1 MPGPCL
7 LLLPLFMVVPIVV
20 LSLLYGFDGLYGQDA
35 YAYYHYAIDGLR
47 QNLQALEA
55 PPAFFWPPGYPLLIA
70 LLSFILGPQPIAA
83 QIVSL
88 AAGALIPV
96 FTALMAH
103 ELWARGGDPMAQT
116 HKKQR
121 ETTWIACVAGLVC
134 VVTPQLWQ
142 SSAVSM
148 SDTTALAAAA
158 LGVWSLLRYGNKQR
172 GAWLTLAAAAMAFA
186 MLTRMA
192 YTPLAI
198 VCACYALLTLRHQ
211 EQGVAVAHAAL
222 SLIVAVIILFP
233 IIDSLLQ
240 ELRGDGSQAFLGHLG
255 PSLWQ
260 LRHAL
265 QSEFVTGNGLQQYR
279 QTNGLYYV
287 LAPAHRYYFTPLL
300 APFLLPGLW
309 QLWLKRSTSRILS
322 LGIWPLAIYFLLVGY
337 PVQNF
342 RFTLAYLPP
351 LAILLAVGL
360 VTIFDRLPGR
370 ARPLLI
376 ASFACAL
383 LWMTYGGWT
392 LTRQFMVRKEANLA
406 TVKWAEKQVSP
417 QGQLFTF
424 AITLT
429 FEQYTDLQV
438 HDLYNVTQSEM
449 SELLQDEQPA
459 YLLLD
464 VENIEQ
470 QWAEHAPGQNYRWLA
485 QEHGLQRLGQH
496 RQFTLFRITT

>member
-1 MPGPCL
+1 M
-7 LLLPLFMVVPIVV
+7 
-20 LSLLYGFDGLYGQDA
+20 GQ
-35 YAYYHYAIDGLR
+35 LR

-55 PPAFFWPPGYPLLIA
+55 PAAFFWPPGYPLLTA
-70 LLSFILGPQPIAA
+70 FLSFILGPQPIVA

-88 AAGALIPV
+88 AAGALVPV
-96 FTALMAH
+96 FTALMAY
-103 ELWARGGDPMAQT
+103 EVWARGDDSMSHPRQKLRQT
-116 HKKQR
+116 R
-121 ETTWIACVAGLVC
+121 WIACVAGLIC

-148 SDTTALAAAA
+148 SDTTALAAAT
-158 LGVWSLLRYGNKQR
+158 LGVWALLRYGNKRR
-172 GAWLTLAAAAMAFA
+172 GIWLVLASAALAFA

-198 VCACYALLTLRHQ
+198 VCACYALLTLRQ
-211 EQGVAVAHAAL
+211 QQGGVALAHAAL
-222 SLIVAVIILFP
+222 SLIVIVAVLFP
-233 IIDSLLQ
+233 IIASLLQ
-240 ELRGDGSQAFLGHLG
+240 QLQGGGSQAFLGHLG

-265 QSEFVTGNGLQQYR
+265 QSQFVTGNGIQQYR
-279 QTNGLYYV
+279 VANGLYYA
-287 LAPAHRYYFTPLL
+287 LAPAHRYFFTLLL

-309 QLWLKRSTSRILS
+309 QLWRRRSPACVLL
-322 LGIWPLAIYFLLVGY
+322 LGIWPLAIYLLLVGY

-342 RFTLAYLPP
+342 RFTLGYLPP
-351 LAILLAVGL
+351 LAIVVAAGLLAV
-360 VTIFDRLPGR
+360 FDRFPNR
-370 ARPLLI
+370 VRPLLLAI
-376 ASFACAL
+376 FACAL
-383 LWMTYGGWT
+383 LWVTYGGWT

-406 TVKWAEKQVSP
+406 TVRWTEQQVGP

-424 AITLT
+424 AITPT

-438 HDLYNVTQSEM
+438 YDLYNVTQTQM
-449 SELLQDEQPA
+449 SERLQDRQPA

-485 QEHGLQRLGQH
+485 QEHGLLRLGQH
-496 RQFTLFRITT
+496 RQFTLFRIGR